1 MTTPEDNYNND
12 LSSAIIS
19 YKNRIATF
27 MDSYDIISDYTSEIV
42 RIINQLLSK
51 GKFKYDVYFH
61 KSYISLLL
69 PFESYITPNNGR
81 LLGDSGNCE
90 FTVADVEI
98 NRSNHRYFNKI
109 IDYRS
114 QILNS
119 GIDLAIFDVLAAII
133 FEKILDDSNKHLV
146 PEYKGCFLS
155 YFKNEN
161 RNRYWD
167 FNELKYSN
175 SISPYNPSNIINN
188 TSSYYTN
195 ESIILMYEAVNN
207 PMNVTQIFKRYH
219 HDNNITNKG
228 FVIDVFNNCCDIYD
242 FIKFLGVTYGFMHND
257 LHLGNVLYNPT
268 TRKLVLIDFGR
279 AVFKKFMDNPD
290 DEINNRLKVDFEKL
304 HYNEQLSTPIDDV
317 TVENICN
324 NDEIYLHCLSIIGNN
339 DKYFGIIYDLIT
351 YSLNMYIRTLY
362 FIKNEKPSDYD
373 NFKSNYDKIINIQ
386 FTAIENLLDNQ
397 INGMS
402 TNQSLDELIDS
413 YVEIKERYIHS
424 ITCTKTKRHFLMLLE
439 GLFYAAL
446 YLHYKNFSRQDIYI
460 YFQIISSDI
469 QGFRDYVLTTVLG
482 NSTYKSKLMTDSFLS
497 LFIPVTGGISI
508 ISSMKSMEPIKSTR
522 LSLFKRETFKINQI
536 MNSLEET
543 SNAYDEF
550 YKSSIGCKPP
560 KKQKTVGGVNG
571 RRRRILKNYKTI

>member
-1 MTTPEDNYNND
+1 MTTPEDNYNNY

-19 YKNRIATF
+19 YKNRITTF
-27 MDSYDIISDYTSEIV
+27 MDSYDIISNYTSEIV
-42 RIINQLLSK
+42 GIINQLLSK
-51 GKFKYDVYFH
+51 GKFKNDVYFH

-69 PFESYITPNNGR
+69 PFESYITPNNGH

-98 NRSNHRYFNKI
+98 NGSYHRYFNKI

-195 ESIILMYEAVNN
+195 ESIIVMYEAVNN
-207 PMNVTQIFKRYH
+207 PMNVTQIFKKY
-219 HDNNITNKG
+219 HDNHITNKG

-304 HYNEQLSTPIDDV
+304 HYNEQLSTSIDDV

-362 FIKNEKPSDYD
+362 FIKNEKPSDDYQ
-373 NFKSNYDKIINIQ
+373 NFKSNFDKIINIQ

-402 TNQSLDELIDS
+402 TNQKLDELIDS
-413 YVEIKERYIHS
+413 YVEIKERYIQS
-424 ITCTKTKRHFLMLLE
+424 ITCTKTKRHFIMLLE

-482 NSTYKSKLMTDSFLS
+482 NSTYKSKLSTDSFLS
-497 LFIPVTGGISI
+497 IFIPVTGGISI

-522 LSLFKRETFKINQI
+522 LSLFKGETSKINQI
-536 MNSLEET
+536 MNSLEKT